1 MRIIDAY
8 ELVIASFIVIKV
20 MRVKKAPDGLT
31 IGDMYPE
38 SWTHFLIM
46 RGMWM
51 PSCILQVASILFFSE
66 FFRCCSSKYIL
77 RLHS

>member
-31 IGDMYPE
+31 IGSLVAFFYDYLVGLLEMMGTA
-38 SWTHFLIM
+38 SLIV
-46 RGMWM
+46 
-51 PSCILQVASILFFSE
+51 SFV
-66 FFRCCSSKYIL
+66 
-77 RLHS
+77 

>member
-31 IGDMYPE
+31 IGDMYPLY
-38 SWTHFLIM
+38 WTN
-46 RGMWM
+46 R
-51 PSCILQVASILFFSE
+51 
-66 FFRCCSSKYIL
+66 
-77 RLHS
+77 

>member
-31 IGDMYPE
+31 IGSLEAFFYDYLVGLLEM
-38 SWTHFLIM
+38 M
-46 RGMWM
+46 GA
-51 PSCILQVASILFFSE
+51 ASLVVSFV
-66 FFRCCSSKYIL
+66 
-77 RLHS
+77 

>member
-31 IGDMYPE
+31 IRSLEAFFYDYLVGLLEIMGTA
-38 SWTHFLIM
+38 SLIV
-46 RGMWM
+46 
-51 PSCILQVASILFFSE
+51 SFV
-66 FFRCCSSKYIL
+66 
-77 RLHS
+77 